1 MRSGDDLPDAA
12 VSPAHGELLSL
23 ARDVAAQAAEFVRS
37 RRQEG
42 RVTVASTKSTDT
54 DPVTEIDTAT
64 ELLIR
69 RAVTAVRPDDGFVGE
84 EGGRSEGASGVSWV
98 VDPIDGTVNFIY
110 GIPAYAVS
118 IAVEV
123 EGRVVAGVVRNVALG
138 EEYSAVLGGGAV
150 LTRAD
155 GTAVPLHVP
164 ELGDLSLALV
174 ATGFG
179 YDAGRRTEQATAVT
193 ALIGQIR
200 DVRRIG
206 SAALDLCALAAGQV
220 DAYVESGLN
229 AWDLAAGALVVRE
242 AGGVVTGLHT
252 EEPDERLL
260 VAAGRVLHTE
270 LRAAVAAAGF

>member
-1 MRSGDDLPDAA
+1 VRSGDDLAEA
-12 VSPAHGELLSL
+12 SVSPAHPELLSL
-23 ARDVAAQAAEFVRS
+23 AREVAAQAAEFVRS
-37 RRQEG
+37 RRPEG
-42 RVTVASTKSTDT
+42 RVSIAATKSTDT

-84 EGGRSEGASGVSWV
+84 EGGSSRGTSGVSWV

-123 EGRVVAGVVRNVALG
+123 EGHVVAGVVRNVALG
-138 EEYSAVLGGGAV
+138 EEYSAVLGGGAM

-164 ELGDLSLALV
+164 ELADLSLALV

-179 YDAGRRTEQATAVT
+179 YDAGGRTKQSAAVT

-206 SAALDLCALAAGQV
+206 SAALDLCQLAAGQV

-229 AWDLAAGALVVRE
+229 VWDRAAGVLVVRE
-242 AGGVVTGLHT
+242 AGGVVTGLDT
-252 EEPDERLL
+252 DEPDERLL
-260 VAAGRVLHTE
+260 VAAAGSLHAD

>member
-1 MRSGDDLPDAA
+1 MRGSDDLAEA
-12 VSPAHGELLSL
+12 SASPAHSQLLAL
-23 ARDVAAQAAEFVRS
+23 ARDVAAQAAEFVHS
-37 RRQEG
+37 RRREG
-42 RVTVASTKSTDT
+42 RVTVAATKSTDT

-69 RAVTAVRPDDGFVGE
+69 RAITAVRPGDGFVGE
-84 EGGRSEGASGVSWV
+84 EGGSSEGTSGVSWV

-118 IAVEV
+118 IGVEV

-155 GTAVPLHVP
+155 GTVVPLHIP
-164 ELGDLSLALV
+164 ELVDLSLALV

-179 YDAGRRTEQATAVT
+179 YDAGGRTKQSTAVT

-206 SAALDLCALAAGQV
+206 SAALDLCHLASGQV

-229 AWDLAAGALVVRE
+229 ACDIAAGVLVVRE
-242 AGGVVTGLHT
+242 AGGVVTGLDT
-252 EEPDERLL
+252 DEPDGRLL
-260 VAAGRVLHTE
+260 VAASAPLHAD
-270 LRAAVAAAGF
+270 LRAAAAAAGF

>member
-1 MRSGDDLPDAA
+1 MRGSGDLAEA
-12 VSPAHGELLSL
+12 SASPAHSELLAL

-37 RRQEG
+37 RRPEG
-42 RVTVASTKSTDT
+42 RVTVAATKSTDT

-69 RAVTAVRPDDGFVGE
+69 RAITAVRPADGFVGE
-84 EGGRSEGASGVSWV
+84 EGGSSEGTSGVCWV

-118 IAVEV
+118 IGVEV

-138 EEYSAVLGGGAV
+138 EEYSAVLGGGAM

-155 GTAVPLHVP
+155 GTVVPLHVP
-164 ELGDLSLALV
+164 ELDDLSLALV

-179 YDAGRRTEQATAVT
+179 YDAGGRTKQSTAVT

-206 SAALDLCALAAGQV
+206 SAALDLCHLASGQV

-229 AWDLAAGALVVRE
+229 AWDIAAGVLVVRE
-242 AGGVVTGLHT
+242 AGGVVTGLDT
-252 EEPDERLL
+252 DEPDGRLL
-260 VAAGRVLHTE
+260 VAASAPLHADV
-270 LRAAVAAAGF
+270 RAAVAAAGF